1 MKKLGLFTLLMLAGA
16 AFAVIDTNPAISYS
30 TPVIYGINVP
40 ITSNTPVNVGGQ
52 IDSFTIFYLNFN
64 FCCFLYCRLR
74 LVHHLILL
82 LLLLLHLE
90 LYSCKAFLEAWFDL
104 FSIEP

>member
-40 ITSNTPVNVGGQ
+40 ITSNTP
-52 IDSFTIFYLNFN
+52 DRKSTRLNSS
-64 FCCFLYCRLR
+64 
-74 LVHHLILL
+74 H
-82 LLLLLHLE
+82 
-90 LYSCKAFLEAWFDL
+90 
-104 FSIEP
+104 